1 MTHVHAAS
9 CAGSVSPRSS
19 REIPSKSTLFCPR
32 CGHESPVD
40 GDWVLTLRPETVEI
54 HCPDCRTVL
63 ATRPDWLAAK
73 ERSAR
78 SR

>member
-1 MTHVHAAS
+1 MTHVYS
-9 CAGSVSPRSS
+9 PRRAGSVPKKPR
-19 REIPSKSTLFCPR
+19 RIRQKTTLFCPR

-54 HCPDCRTVL
+54 HCPDCRTL
-63 ATRPDWLAAK
+63 LTTRPHGLAAK
-73 ERSAR
+73 ERSEP